1 MARWIASVLKY
12 SRQHES
18 AGFKNRW
25 VYQWLHKVTYEDEF
39 FNIIDSEV
47 HSIINDDDDEEK
59 KEEDKYG
66 LMMMDAADSRRRRI
80 FIIFI
85 PS

>member
-1 MARWIASVLKY
+1 MLKY
-12 SRQHES
+12 FRQHES

-47 HSIINDDDDEEK
+47 HSIINDDDDDEEK